1 MFVRFFRFFEFGLV
15 VDVEIVVAESL
26 LWSIDDWVL
35 EIGNVSTSEFLL
47 EETDVVELVE
57 SIFFFFHKKMRSS
70 KTNTIPI
77 VV

>member
-26 LWSIDDWVL
+26 LWSIDDWAL

-57 SIFFFFHKKMRSS
+57 SISCFFFSQKDALIKN
-70 KTNTIPI
+70 KPI
-77 VV
+77 Q